1 MLFVFFCLFI
11 LLCFFFFSFPFLE
24 FINGVHGLRWMYCKG
39 IVTYYGECTTLVKKW
54 YGSDYGNR
62 GY

>member
-1 MLFVFFCLFI
+1 VLFVLICLFI
-11 LLCFFFFSFPFLE
+11 LLCFFFFFFE
-24 FINGVHGLRWMYCKG
+24 FINGVRGLRWLYCKG
-39 IVTYYGECTTLVKKW
+39 IVACYGECTTVVKKW